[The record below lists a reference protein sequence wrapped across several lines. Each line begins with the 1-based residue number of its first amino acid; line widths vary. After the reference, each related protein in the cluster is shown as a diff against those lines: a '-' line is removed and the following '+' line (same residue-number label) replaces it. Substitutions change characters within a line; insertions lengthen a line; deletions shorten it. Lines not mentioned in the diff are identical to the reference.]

1 MNRDSAESFHGY
13 EKTDW
18 PLLKTRGTKAIP
30 RYPASGQ
37 HKPACTEE
45 GGREREREAQQRTL
59 TEIGNRNESENNDTL
74 RHPSDS
80 NSTCPMNSL
89 LFCTVRRTNQ
99 REWQGKAEGNRKWV
113 PRERQKND
121 RSMERKGGLVMEVN
135 DIAC

>member
-1 MNRDSAESFHGY
+1 MYGRGK
-13 EKTDW
+13 EKE
-18 PLLKTRGTKAIP
+18 R
-30 RYPASGQ
+30 
-37 HKPACTEE
+37 E
-45 GGREREREAQQRTL
+45 REREREAQQRTL

-121 RSMERKGGLVMEVN
+121 RSVERKGGLVMEVN

>member
-1 MNRDSAESFHGY
+1 MTKPIGRCRRHEGRKQYRAILRIWSTQTGVY
-13 EKTDW
+13 GRGREK
-18 PLLKTRGTKAIP
+18 
-30 RYPASGQ
+30 
-37 HKPACTEE
+37 E
-45 GGREREREAQQRTL
+45 RERERGREAQQRTL

-89 LFCTVRRTNQ
+89 LFCTVKRTNQ
-99 REWQGKAEGNRKWV
+99 REWQGEAEGNRKWV

-121 RSMERKGGLVMEVN
+121 RSVERKGGIVMEVN